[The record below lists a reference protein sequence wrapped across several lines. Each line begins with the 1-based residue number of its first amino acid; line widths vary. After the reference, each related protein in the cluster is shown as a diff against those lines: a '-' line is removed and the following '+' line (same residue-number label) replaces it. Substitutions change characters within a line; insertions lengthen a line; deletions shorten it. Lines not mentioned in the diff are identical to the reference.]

1 MRALADVLETSDGS
15 NDSAET
21 LANYLSDGPEEFQQ
35 FLGRTLWKHQLP

>member
-1 MRALADVLETSDGS
+1 MRALADTLEASDGS

-21 LANYLSDGPEEFQQ
+21 LANYLSNGPEEFQQ